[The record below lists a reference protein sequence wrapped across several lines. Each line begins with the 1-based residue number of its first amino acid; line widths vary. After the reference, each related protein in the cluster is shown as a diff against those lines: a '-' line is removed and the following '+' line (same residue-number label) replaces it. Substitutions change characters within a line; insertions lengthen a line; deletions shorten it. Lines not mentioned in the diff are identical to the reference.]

1 MWSIGVDTG
10 GTFTDLV
17 AINTDG
23 SIKRIK
29 VPSTPSD
36 PASAV
41 FEALSRE
48 NFLEES
54 SVDNIVIG
62 TTIAT
67 NALLQR
73 KGAKT
78 LFITTKGFEDILF
91 IQRIDRKGLYDLQWV
106 KPKPY
111 VERKHCIGVEERIL
125 SDGSIL
131 KEITTE
137 ELKKLEKV
145 VKEKLNEFDKEN
157 LPTIAIS
164 LLFSYVNNKN
174 EKKVT
179 DFLISKFPNL
189 DISASYDVAPIWRE
203 YERGNTTTMDAYVK
217 PIVSKFSKSLNDG
230 LEEKNFS
237 GRASLMKSNGG
248 QVPLNISAKRPVE
261 MVLSGLASGIISG
274 AYYSKSV
281 GSKKAVTLDMGGTS
295 ADVGVVLDG
304 ETTFSGLFEV
314 EWGL

>member
-23 SIKRIK
+23 DIKRIK

-36 PASAV
+36 PAGAV

-48 NFLEES
+48 SFLDEGN
-54 SVDNIVIG
+54 VDNIVIG

-73 KGAKT
+73 KGAQT
-78 LFITTKGFEDILF
+78 LFVTTKGFEDILF

-111 VERKHCIGVEERIL
+111 VERKHCVGVQERIL
-125 SDGSIL
+125 SDGSVFT
-131 KEITTE
+131 EITPK
-137 ELKKLEKV
+137 ELKRVEKDI
-145 VKEKLNEFDKEN
+145 KEKLKEFDKEN

-164 LLFSYVNNKN
+164 LLFSYVNNEN

-179 DFLISKFPNL
+179 DYLISKFPNL
-189 DISASYDVAPIWRE
+189 EISASYDVAPIWRE
-203 YERGNTTTMDAYVK
+203 YERGNTTTMDAYC
-217 PIVSKFSKSLNDG
+217 IVYTS
-230 LEEKNFS
+230 
-237 GRASLMKSNGG
+237 
-248 QVPLNISAKRPVE
+248 PRPR
-261 MVLSGLASGIISG
+261 
-274 AYYSKSV
+274 
-281 GSKKAVTLDMGGTS
+281 D
-295 ADVGVVLDG
+295 
-304 ETTFSGLFEV
+304 
-314 EWGL
+314 